1 MRHRPPPERGRHPSP
16 TVGSGAVLPVV
27 CAASFLTFLDVSVV
41 NIAFPS
47 IAGSFAGTRESV
59 LTWVVSGYGVTFAAC
74 LAPAG
79 RLADVIGRGRLFL
92 VGLGAFVLTS
102 LACAAAP
109 TAALLIA
116 ARLLQGVS
124 AAVVVPASIGLLLG
138 AVEPDKR
145 AGAIGTWTATNG
157 LGAVLG
163 PVLGGLLVDQFGWR
177 AIFAINIPI
186 GLILLAAVVRLIPMD
201 RPETRAPLPDVLG
214 TIVFAT
220 AIGSLVAAITRGQD
234 WGWTSP
240 LTLALLIGGAVLLGL
255 GMVRAREHRSPAVDL
270 GLWRVGL
277 FARTSAASAVIGLA
291 LFAHMLMG
299 PIFLSTVWHYSVI
312 KASLVL
318 TIAAV
323 AAMVSS
329 VLVGKVGT
337 VENAGRLS
345 ALGATLFGAGAAVLG
360 TNALTA
366 TDRLWT
372 VWAPAA
378 AVIGLGIGFAFA
390 ALGIAAS
397 AAIPE
402 DRYAAGLGMNF
413 TVRQLGGALGIAI
426 LAAVVSAHGR
436 HLLDAVHVLYRIE
449 AIVLVAAIPL
459 CLTLRPVTKIL
470 TDDVRPGEESDHRPE
485 RLGPGVVKGGGGQ

>member
-1 MRHRPPPERGRHPSP
+1 MTDPVAKGPDFRQAGGERSGP
-16 TVGSGAVLPVV
+16 GAVLAIV

-47 IAGSFAGTRESV
+47 IAGSFSGTRESV

-92 VGLGAFVLTS
+92 VGLIAFVITS
-102 LACAAAP
+102 LACAVAP

-116 ARLLQGVS
+116 ARLLQGIS

-138 AVEPDKR
+138 AVDPDKR
-145 AGAIGTWTATNG
+145 TSAIGTWTATNG

-163 PVLGGLLVDQFGWR
+163 PVLGGLLVDRFGWR
-177 AIFAINIPI
+177 AIFAINIPV
-186 GLILLAAVVRLIPMD
+186 GLILVLAALRLVPLA
-201 RPETRAPLPDVLG
+201 RPRNRGPLPDVLG

-220 AIGSLVAAITRGQD
+220 AIGSLVAAVTRGQD
-234 WGWTSP
+234 WGWSSP
-240 LTLALLIGGAVLLGL
+240 LTLGLLLGGAALLGL
-255 GMVRAREHRSPAVDL
+255 GLARARVHHSPAVDL

-299 PIFLSTVWHYSVI
+299 PIFLSMVWHYSVI

-323 AAMVSS
+323 TAMISS
-329 VLVGKVGT
+329 VLVGKIGT
-337 VENAGRLS
+337 VANAGRLS
-345 ALGATLFGAGAAVLG
+345 ALGAMLFAAGAAVLG
-360 TNALTA
+360 TNALTV

-378 AVIGLGIGFAFA
+378 AVIGLGIGFAFT
-390 ALGIAAS
+390 ALGISAS

-413 TVRQLGGALGIAI
+413 TVRQAGGALGIAI
-426 LAAVVSAHGR
+426 LAAVISAHAP
-436 HLLDAVHVLYRIE
+436 HLLEAVHTLYRIE
-449 AIVLVAAIPL
+449 ALVLLLAIPL
-459 CLTLRPVTKIL
+459 CLTLKPAAATEPRAA
-470 TDDVRPGEESDHRPE
+470 VRSR
-485 RLGPGVVKGGGGQ
+485 